1 MRLFIAI
8 SMPDEVCEALSNMQL
23 ILQKEGIP
31 GNYVA
36 KENFHMTLAFIGEYP
51 DADDVMEA
59 LNEVSFAPF
68 QIDLS
73 SFGVFNNDVLW
84 AGVQDQTSLQALARK
99 IRYVLAK
106 GNIPFDNRSFCP
118 HITLARNTSLD
129 NGIPELQLPEFSF
142 TVDHFSLFRSD
153 RGRNGMIY
161 TELGAIDAV
170 EKAE

>member
-68 QIDLS
+68 QIDLN

-84 AGVQDQTSLQALARK
+84 ADVQDQTPLQALARK

-106 GNIPFDNRSFCP
+106 GNIPFDNRSFC
-118 HITLARNTSLD
+118 L
-129 NGIPELQLPEFSF
+129 
-142 TVDHFSLFRSD
+142 V
-153 RGRNGMIY
+153 
-161 TELGAIDAV
+161 
-170 EKAE
+170 